1 MKCDLKE
8 PFSHQNLQN
17 MMKEFQELGIC
28 RDFGIN
34 IVEKVKDASID
45 ITDKQELAAVAI
57 LFNFKLDPI

>member
-1 MKCDLKE
+1 
-8 PFSHQNLQN
+8 